1 MACTVAVEESITE
14 HYNDQI
20 RELLKRD
27 PELHSEMI
35 QLLKEQNGLLLDILK
50 ILIYFSTLFDFCSK

>member
-35 QLLKEQNGLLLDILK
+35 QLLKEQNVKFLK
-50 ILIYFSTLFDFCSK
+50 L

>member
-1 MACTVAVEESITE
+1 MMGKEAAMACTVAVEDTIIG

-27 PELHSEMI
+27 PQSTVLLVLHP
-35 QLLKEQNGLLLDILK
+35 NAG
-50 ILIYFSTLFDFCSK
+50 